1 MESPPILKKKRYH
14 DLDALR
20 ATAMLLGILLH
31 GVISFMGEK
40 YWPIQDT
47 QSPYWEVPAEIHE
60 AGSAIGMELPEEFS
74 PYKFVFM
81 QAIHGFRMPLFFV
94 VSGFFAAMLWRQR
107 GMKEMLKH
115 RAKRIL
121 LPLFTLG
128 AVMIIATWIAMITGG
143 LLANMGG
150 ESKKGNPSDLW
161 SSAEQGDVEG
171 IYRALKSG
179 TDINA
184 KNKEGQSAL
193 SLAVFWRQKDAVKA
207 LLEKEADINSANGPN
222 QDTPLHMATFVVDA
236 ELVEL
241 LLEYGANPLA
251 KNTRNETPLAVVR
264 GEWSSEL
271 EGVYKFIGGLTKRE
285 FDMERIK
292 RERLRVREI
301 LVNDQRVIRQED
313 TASTKLERDE
323 KKEFLGGEQFRQ
335 HYEKLPDWAK
345 PISWIIGGVIGAIWA
360 GSMVPAFHHLW
371 FLFYLMIIILL
382 FALVMWI
389 AKKWKF
395 RAWADWTIKMPL
407 CLLWLFPLTFIAQ
420 VTMWQ
425 SFGPDTHTGPIPWPP
440 KVLYYAIFFGF
451 GALCHGRDVFE
462 EQLGKYWWLSFLI
475 AVPVL
480 LVGVGFLETRN
491 VQLGTQLSQGN
502 FKPIVISHLIA
513 SACIVLYCWLVI
525 FGFIGVFRQ
534 FFSGENKTIRYL
546 SDSSYWLYVAHMPL
560 MMFLQGLVAPW
571 AMPSL
576 VKFLLVCGV
585 TVGLLLLMYE
595 YVIRYTFVGT
605 MLNGKLKREPA
616 AS

>member
-1 MESPPILKKKRYH
+1 MESPPLLEKKRYH

-31 GVISFMGEK
+31 GVISFMSEK

-47 QSPYWEVPAEIHE
+47 QSPFWEVPAGVHE
-60 AGSAIGMELPEEFS
+60 AGAAIGMELPEEFS

-143 LLANMGG
+143 FLANWEGKANEGG
-150 ESKKGNPSDLW
+150 PSDLW
-161 SSAEQGDVEG
+161 SAAEQGDVEG
-171 IYRALKSG
+171 IYRALESG

-184 KNKEGQSAL
+184 KNKDGQSAL
-193 SLAVFWRQKDAVKA
+193 SLAVFWRQKEAVKA
-207 LLEKEADINSANGPN
+207 LLEKKVEINSSNGPN
-222 QDTPLHMATFVVDA
+222 QDTPLHMATFVADA
-236 ELVEL
+236 ELVAL
-241 LLEYGANPLA
+241 LLEHGADSHATNI
-251 KNTRNETPLAVVR
+251 RNETPLVVVG
-264 GEWSSEL
+264 GEWTREL
-271 EGVYKFIGGLTKRE
+271 EGIYKYIGGLTKRE
-285 FDMERIK
+285 FDLKRIK
-292 RERLRVREI
+292 QERLRVREI
-301 LVNDQRVIRQED
+301 LVGDQTLTRQED
-313 TASTKLERDE
+313 TTSTETKRDE
-323 KKEFLGGEQFRQ
+323 KKEFPGGEQFRQ
-335 HYEKLPDWAK
+335 YYDDLPGWAK
-345 PISWIIGGVIGAIWA
+345 PVSWVIGGVIGAIWV

-371 FLFYLMIIILL
+371 FLFYLMIVIFL

-389 AKKWKF
+389 AKKWNF
-395 RAWADWTIKMPL
+395 RTWADWTIKMPM
-407 CLLWLFPLTFIAQ
+407 CLLWLLPLTFLAQ
-420 VTMWQ
+420 ITMWQ

-440 KVLYYAIFFGF
+440 KVFYYAIFFGF
-451 GALCHGRDVFE
+451 GALCYGRDTFE
-462 EQLGKYWWLSFLI
+462 EHLGKYWWLSFTI

-480 LVGVGFLETRN
+480 LLGVGFLETRN

-502 FKPIVISHLIA
+502 LKPIVSSHLIA
-513 SACIVLYCWLVI
+513 SACMVLYCWLVI

-534 FFSGENKTIRYL
+534 FFSGESKTIRYL
-546 SDSSYWLYVAHMPL
+546 SDSSYWLYMAHMPL

-595 YVIRYTFVGT
+595 YVIRYTFIGT
-605 MLNGKLKREPA
+605 LLNGKRTREPA

>member
-1 MESPPILKKKRYH
+1 MESPPILEKKRYH

-47 QSPYWEVPAEIHE
+47 QSPYWEVPPEIHE

-107 GMKEMLKH
+107 GMKEMLNH

-121 LPLFTLG
+121 LPLFTIG
-128 AVMIIATWIAMITGG
+128 GVMIIATWIGIITGG
-143 LLANMGG
+143 ILANRGKPKPVKAQVV
-150 ESKKGNPSDLW
+150 EQPKGAAPEDLW
-161 SSAEQGDVEG
+161 QAAEQGNEEAITKYLDEG
-171 IYRALKSG
+171 A
-179 TDINA
+179 DINA
-184 KNKEGQSAL
+184 TRADGQTPL
-193 SLAVFWRQKDAVKA
+193 NLAVFWRHEAAVKQ
-207 LLEKEADINSANGPN
+207 LLDQGANVNSVNGATRE
-222 QDTPLHMATFVVDA
+222 TPLHTAAFVVDA
-236 ELVEL
+236 GLAKL
-241 LLEYGANPLA
+241 LLDRKANLYA
-251 KNTRNETPLAVVR
+251 KNSSGQKPIDYVA
-264 GEWSSEL
+264 GEWTPEL
-271 EGVYKFIGGLTKRE
+271 EGIYKFVDGLTNRG
-285 FDMERIK
+285 FDLERIK
-292 RERLRVREI
+292 RERGKVWWTLHLRHLYEQMPGWLKPIFWIVTI
-301 LVNDQRVIRQED
+301 LVGLVW
-313 TASTKLERDE
+313 
-323 KKEFLGGEQFRQ
+323 G
-335 HYEKLPDWAK
+335 
-345 PISWIIGGVIGAIWA
+345 
-360 GSMVPAFHHLW
+360 GSMAPAFHHLW
-371 FLFYLMIIILL
+371 FLFYLIVIILL

-395 RAWADWTIKMPL
+395 RTWADWTIKMPM

-480 LVGVGFLETRN
+480 LMGVGFLETRN

-502 FKPIVISHLIA
+502 LKPIVISHLIA

-585 TVGLLLLMYE
+585 TVGLLLIMYE

-605 MLNGKLKREPA
+605 MLIGKRTREPT